1 MNPAIEIKNL
11 SFSYGDTENQLKHI
25 NLSVEKGEVIV
36 LTGPSGSGKSTLTRV
51 INGLI
56 PYFFTGE
63 LSGEVWLFG
72 KNMAEIP
79 SWERGKYVGNV
90 FQDPRSQFFANEVAG
105 EIAFGCENYG
115 VPHDEIVKRVQ
126 DAAEALR
133 IDPDIYVMDEPS
145 ANLDMGATED
155 FAAFVCLLKKQ
166 GKTIL
171 IAEHR
176 LYYLRDIADRIVYL
190 NKGEIV
196 SVMTP
201 QEMNILPHEQVFEWG
216 LRSMELLNL
225 PFPANSGKETEQ
237 KPLLSVERLHK
248 RFGLH
253 EVLKDVSFSCSP
265 GEIVAIVGPNAA
277 GKSTLGKLLS
287 GLLKEDGGT
296 IRFAEKP
303 LKKSR
308 RREMI
313 WYIMQ
318 DLDSQLFGE
327 SLTDELLTGKK
338 VTPALK
344 LRADELLTLL
354 NLAEFADRHPAT
366 LSGGQKQRL
375 ALAVALLNE
384 APVIV
389 LDEPTSGLDGRN
401 MRSVSKQLRAL
412 AEKGHII
419 LMITHDLECALATCS
434 RALVIRDCTLADDFQ
449 IDNAERL
456 MAAMRE

>member
-115 VPHDEIVKRVQ
+115 VPHDEIVKRVK
-126 DAAEALR
+126 DAAEALSITNLLEQKVR
-133 IDPDIYVMDEPS
+133 YLSYGMRQRVAIASAEAIDPDIYVMDEPS

-155 FAAFVCLLKKQ
+155 FAAFVRLLKKQ

-201 QEMNILPHEQVFEWG
+201 QEMNILPHEHVFEWG

-308 RREMI
+308 RRGVI

-338 VTPALK
+338 ETPINSSLN
-344 LRADELLTLL
+344 LCYSSCDLL
-354 NLAEFADRHPAT
+354 NSSIKPDVIIPAGKATTAIPRKDEIIVIIFIFSFA
-366 LSGGQKQRL
+366 
-375 ALAVALLNE
+375 AV
-384 APVIV
+384 
-389 LDEPTSGLDGRN
+389 
-401 MRSVSKQLRAL
+401 SVHARA
-412 AEKGHII
+412 
-419 LMITHDLECALATCS
+419 
-434 RALVIRDCTLADDFQ
+434 V
-449 IDNAERL
+449 
-456 MAAMRE
+456 

>member
-1 MNPAIEIKNL
+1 M
-11 SFSYGDTENQLKHI
+11 
-25 NLSVEKGEVIV
+25 
-36 LTGPSGSGKSTLTRV
+36 
-51 INGLI
+51 
-56 PYFFTGE
+56 
-63 LSGEVWLFG
+63 
-72 KNMAEIP
+72 
-79 SWERGKYVGNV
+79 
-90 FQDPRSQFFANEVAG
+90 
-105 EIAFGCENYG
+105 
-115 VPHDEIVKRVQ
+115 
-126 DAAEALR
+126 
-133 IDPDIYVMDEPS
+133 
-145 ANLDMGATED
+145 
-155 FAAFVCLLKKQ
+155 
-166 GKTIL
+166 
-171 IAEHR
+171 
-176 LYYLRDIADRIVYL
+176 
-190 NKGEIV
+190 
-196 SVMTP
+196 
-201 QEMNILPHEQVFEWG
+201 
-216 LRSMELLNL
+216 
-225 PFPANSGKETEQ
+225 
-237 KPLLSVERLHK
+237 
-248 RFGLH
+248 
-253 EVLKDVSFSCSP
+253 
-265 GEIVAIVGPNAA
+265 
-277 GKSTLGKLLS
+277 GKLLS

-308 RREMI
+308 RRGMI

-338 VTPALK
+338 ATPALK
-344 LRADELLTLL
+344 LRTDELLMLL

-401 MRSVSKQLRAL
+401 MRAVSKQLHAL

-434 RALVIRDCTLADDFQ
+434 RALVIRGGTLADDFQ